1 MQLQITSENSEQLER
16 NHTDPIGRFD
26 WEKRLWEAS
35 KALEIWY
42 QEGHR
47 DLPWRHDV
55 NAYRVWIS
63 EIMLQQ
69 TRSETVKPYYQ
80 RFLAAFPDVNQLA
93 SAPDEELLKLWEGLG
108 YYSRARNLKKAAIV
122 CRDQFGGELPAD
134 YKELLSLPG
143 IGSYTAGAIASIAYG
158 LPYPAVD
165 GNVLRVINRI
175 LADESDIAKP
185 QTKKNMEDMLT
196 IFIEEYLQYEPGL
209 FNQALMELG
218 ACVCIPNGKPLC
230 GSCPVAHV
238 CLARIEDRTEFIPFK
253 SKKKPRKK
261 EERTIFVL
269 ADESGIVLHKR
280 PESGLLAGL
289 WELPSADGTLTKE
302 EVLHFW
308 KNLLGESVTAE
319 ELPQGKHIFSHIEWH
334 MSAWRIK
341 TNKSLLSYKNR
352 IKEASFLL
360 ASKSD
365 LQKITIPSAFDT
377 WSDFWK
383 KGFIMQNVKNV

>member
-1 MQLQITSENSEQLER
+1 MQLER
-16 NHTDPIGRFD
+16 TSEELSEAASSVSSLASETIGRFD
-26 WEKRLWEAS
+26 WEKRLYEAA
-35 KALEIWY
+35 KALEEWY
-42 QEGHR
+42 QKAHR

-69 TRSETVKPYYQ
+69 TRSETVKPYYR
-80 RFLAAFPDVNQLA
+80 RFLAAFPDVNHLALA
-93 SAPDEELLKLWEGLG
+93 SDDELLKLWEGLG
-108 YYSRARNLKKAAIV
+108 YYSRARNLKKAASI
-122 CRDQFGGELPAD
+122 CRDQFGGRLPAD
-134 YKELLSLPG
+134 YKALLSLPG

-196 IFIEEYLQYEPGL
+196 IFIEEYLQYESGI

-230 GSCPVAHV
+230 EVCPVANV
-238 CLARIEDRTEFIPFK
+238 CLARIEGRTEFIPFK
-253 SKKKPRKK
+253 SKKKPRKR
-261 EERTIFVL
+261 EARTIFVL
-269 ADESGIVLHKR
+269 SDESGIVLHKR

-289 WELPSADGTLTKE
+289 WELPSVEGTLTKE
-302 EVLHFW
+302 EAVHFW
-308 KNLLGESVTAE
+308 KMLINAPVTAE

-334 MSAWRIK
+334 MSAWKIQ
-341 TNKSLLSYKNR
+341 TQSPLSNYKNR
-352 IKEASFLL
+352 IKESSFLL
-360 ASKSD
+360 ATKED
-365 LQKITIPSAFDT
+365 LKKITIPSAFAT
-377 WSDFWK
+377 WLGSK
-383 KGFIMQNVKNV
+383 

>member
-1 MQLQITSENSEQLER
+1 MQLKTTSKTSYEE
-16 NHTDPIGRFD
+16 IGRFD
-26 WEKRLWEAS
+26 WEKRLYEAA
-35 KALEIWY
+35 KALKVWY

-69 TRSETVKPYYQ
+69 TRSETVKPYYL
-80 RFLAAFPDVNQLA
+80 RFLATFPDINHLA
-93 SAPDEELLKLWEGLG
+93 NASDDELLKLWEGLG
-108 YYSRARNLKKAAIV
+108 YYSRARNLKKAAVI
-122 CRDQFGGELPAD
+122 CKEQFGGELPTD
-134 YKELLSLPG
+134 YKELLNLPG
-143 IGSYTAGAIASIAYG
+143 IGSYTAGAIASIAYD

-196 IFIEEYLQYEPGL
+196 IFIEEYLGYKPGI

-230 GSCPVAHV
+230 TECPVAHV

-261 EERTIFVL
+261 ENRTIFVL
-269 ADESGIVLHKR
+269 ADQSGIVLHKR

-289 WELPSADGTLTKE
+289 WELPSMDGTLTKE
-302 EVLHFW
+302 EIIRFW
-308 KNLLGESVTAE
+308 ETLLGTFVTAE
-319 ELPQGKHIFSHIEWH
+319 ELPTGKHIFSHIEWH
-334 MSAWRIK
+334 MSAWKIQI
-341 TNKSLLSYKNR
+341 NGILSDYKNR
-352 IKEASFLL
+352 LEEASFLL
-360 ASKSD
+360 ATQKD
-365 LQKITIPSAFDT
+365 LEKITIPSAFDT
-377 WSDFWK
+377 WSSFWK
-383 KGFIMQNVKNV
+383 K